1 MRGTFFLLLSLWLH
15 ATAVSA
21 PSLPASSPGSHS
33 VSFCDEANE
42 WPPYTYYR
50 RVAGERSKELTGF
63 TVELL
68 RLIAAR
74 RGFVL
79 RIDMLPWKR
88 CVEMVRSGVITA
100 MLNAI
105 STPERERDFLVS
117 DVLYETRLLYLW
129 SRRQKPGGV
138 RIQNQADLAAL
149 RVGGVHGY
157 SYSQLDL
164 INQNALVRAPN
175 YGSLVQMLH
184 RDRIDVLLVG
194 EEVFQSLSSL
204 GGYDFAGDTELGRA
218 PLPVREPNRFH
229 MLFSRKNPRGAE
241 LQALVNREIEALQRS
256 GELRALLAR
265 HVGADPAPP

>member
-175 YGSLVQMLH
+175 YSSLVQMLH
-184 RDRIDVLLVG
+184 RDRIDVALINEGVMLGHAALNLAEFANESDVG
-194 EEVFQSLSSL
+194 HAALE
-204 GGYDFAGDTELGRA
+204 DRA
-218 PLPVREPNRFH
+218 PSRFH
-229 MLFSRKNPRGAE
+229 IMFTRAHPEGERLH
-241 LQALVNREIEALQRS
+241 ALVNAELALMARS
-256 GELRALLAR
+256 GELAKLRAL
-265 HVGADPAPP
+265 HTQPAH